1 MSDLARLVCISVVA
15 GYALSVAPADAQQRP
30 AEVSTSARSPQ
41 RTFLDRY
48 CVRCHNERLRTAGL
62 TLDSADV
69 SQVGA
74 GAEVW
79 EKVVR
84 KLRAGIMPP
93 VGVPQPEKATRDGFV
108 TWLEAGLD
116 RAAAAAPNPGR
127 ISIHRLNRLEYAN
140 AIRDLL
146 ALEIDGQALLP
157 ADESAHGF
165 DNMADVLTMSP
176 GLLERY
182 VLVAKQ
188 VTSLAFGD
196 PSSLAEKT
204 YTIPIVLSQE
214 DHLSEDLPFGTRGG
228 VSIRHY
234 FPLDGDYLVKV
245 RLQRVEAGAGRE
257 IRGLDREDRMDFWLD
272 GTHVKSFTFTDDKFE
287 RGCFIVSCGS
297 PLIAGTVEDDERD
310 AGLQVRIPVSAGPH
324 VIGVTFAPE
333 RNWHMEGVG
342 PSRLP
347 LSSSTY
353 HIARQTSVAHGR
365 VDSGVERVE
374 IGIPSN
380 AAVPQ
385 DSQSRRRIFVCH
397 PTSRLEEEP
406 CARTI
411 LSALA
416 SRAYRRPVANADVQR
431 LLRFYRAGRRDGDFE
446 AGIRRGLERV
456 LVGPE
461 FLYRVERTPTT
472 MTPGAIYRISDL
484 ELASRLAFF
493 LWSSL
498 PDDRLLDLAT
508 GGELQNAVVLEQEVR
523 RMLADPRSTAFISSF
538 FGQWLRWRNL
548 EGAAPDVT
556 AFPEFDENLRAA
568 FERETTLFLE
578 SQLQEDRSA
587 LDLLRADYTF
597 VNERLAQ
604 HYGIPHVKGSRFR
617 RVTFN
622 ADQQRA
628 GVLGHGSILTTTSY
642 AHRTSPVV
650 RGKWVLENLLG
661 TPAPEPPV
669 DVPPFPEGDGTRRPT
684 SARERMEQHRA
695 NPVCAACH
703 AQLDP
708 LGFAFEHFDGIGGWR
723 ATEAG
728 TPIDASGALTDGT
741 PFNGPAELGQ
751 VLLQGGVFVRTLTE
765 KLLTYALGRGVEYY
779 DMPAVRTIVRD
790 AASTDYRW
798 SSLILGIVNSVP
810 FQMRR
815 AES

>member
-1 MSDLARLVCISVVA
+1 MSVLARLVLLSAVA
-15 GYALSVAPADAQQRP
+15 GSALAVAPAEAQQRP
-30 AEVSTSARSPQ
+30 GGVSTSAPSPQ
-41 RTFLDRY
+41 RTFLDQY

-62 TLDSADV
+62 TLDSTDL
-69 SQVGA
+69 SDVGA

-93 VGVPQPEKATRDGFV
+93 AGLPQPENATRDGFV

-127 ISIHRLNRLEYAN
+127 ISIHRLNRLEYTN

-146 ALEIDGQALLP
+146 ALEIDETALLP

-165 DNMADVLTMSP
+165 DNMADVLTVSP

-182 VLVAKQ
+182 VLVAKK
-188 VTSLAFGD
+188 VSGLAFGD
-196 PSSLAEKT
+196 PSSLTGMT

-214 DHLSEDLPFGTRGG
+214 DHMSEDLPFGTRGG

-245 RLQRVEAGAGRE
+245 RLHRVAAGTGGD

-272 GTHVKSFTFTDDKFE
+272 GTHVKSFTFTDEKFE
-287 RGCFIVSCGS
+287 RGGS
-297 PLIAGTVEDDERD
+297 TLIAGSVEDDERD

-342 PSRLP
+342 PTRLP
-347 LSSSTY
+347 LSSYTY
-353 HIARQTSVAHGR
+353 HSAAQTSVGSGR

-374 IGIPSN
+374 IVPLSN
-380 AAVPQ
+380 ATVPQ
-385 DSQSRRRIFVCH
+385 DSPSRRRIFVCR

-411 LSALA
+411 LSTLA
-416 SRAYRRPVANADVQR
+416 RRAYRRPVTDADVQT
-431 LLRFYRAGRRDGDFE
+431 LLGFYQAGRRDGDFE
-446 AGIRRGLERV
+446 TGIRRGLERV

-461 FLYRVERTPTT
+461 FLFRVERIPPTVA
-472 MTPGAIYRISDL
+472 PGTIFRVSDL
-484 ELASRLAFF
+484 ELASRLSFF

-498 PDDRLLDLAT
+498 PDDRLLDLAAR
-508 GGELQNAVVLEQEVR
+508 GALQEAKVLEQEVR

-538 FGQWLRWRNL
+538 FGQWLHWRNL
-548 EGAAPDVT
+548 AGAAPDVT

-568 FERETTLFLE
+568 FERETQLFLE
-578 SQLQEDRSA
+578 SQLHEDRSA

-597 VNERLAQ
+597 VNERLAT
-604 HYGIPHVKGSRFR
+604 HYGLPHVKGRRFR
-617 RVTFN
+617 RVTLST
-622 ADQQRA
+622 DQQRA
-628 GVLGHGSILTTTSY
+628 GLLGHGSILTTTSY

-661 TPAPEPPV
+661 TPPPV
-669 DVPPFPEGDGTRRPT
+669 PPADVPPFPEDDGTRRPT
-684 SARERMEQHRA
+684 SVRERMEQHRA

-728 TPIDASGALTDGT
+728 TPVDASGALTDGT
-741 PFNGPAELGQ
+741 TFNGSAELGQ
-751 VLLQGGVFVRTLTE
+751 ALLHGGVFVSTLTE

-779 DMPAVRTIVRD
+779 DMPTVRAIVRD

-798 SSLILGIVNSVP
+798 SSLILGIVNSAP

>member
-1 MSDLARLVCISVVA
+1 MSVLARLVFVSAVS
-15 GYALSVAPADAQQRP
+15 GYALSFAPAEAQQRP
-30 AEVSTSARSPQ
+30 ADVLRSAPSPQ
-41 RTFLDRY
+41 RTFLDQY
-48 CVRCHNERLRTAGL
+48 CVRCHNQRLRTAGL
-62 TLDSADV
+62 TLDSVDL
-69 SQVGA
+69 SEVGA
-74 GAEVW
+74 DAEVW
-79 EKVVR
+79 EHVVR
-84 KLRAGIMPP
+84 KLRAGTMPP
-93 VGVPQPEKATRDGFV
+93 PEVPQPENATRDGFV

-127 ISIHRLNRLEYAN
+127 TSIHRLNRLEYTN

-146 ALEIDGQALLP
+146 ALEIDGKALLP

-165 DNMADVLTMSP
+165 DNMADVLTVSP

-182 VLVAKQ
+182 VLVAKK
-188 VTSLAFGD
+188 VSGLAFGD
-196 PSSLAEKT
+196 PSSLTGTT
-204 YTIPIVLSQE
+204 YTIPMVLSQE
-214 DHLSEDLPFGTRGG
+214 DRMSEDLPFGTRGG

-245 RLQRVEAGAGRE
+245 RLHRVAAGTGGD
-257 IRGLDREDRMDFWLD
+257 IRGLDRDDQVDFWLD
-272 GTHVKSFTFTDDKFE
+272 GARVKSFTFTDDKFE
-287 RGCFIVSCGS
+287 RGCFTLSCGS
-297 PLIAGTVEDDERD
+297 TLIAGTVEDDERD

-333 RNWHMEGVG
+333 RNWHVEGVG
-342 PSRLP
+342 PARLP
-347 LSSSTY
+347 LSSYTY
-353 HIARQTSVAHGR
+353 HSATQTSVASGR
-365 VDSGVERVE
+365 VDSGVESVE

-380 AAVPQ
+380 ATVPQ
-385 DSQSRRRIFVCH
+385 DSPSRRRIFVCR
-397 PTSRLEEEP
+397 PASRLEEEP

-416 SRAYRRPVANADVQR
+416 RRAYRRPVVDADVQT
-431 LLRFYRAGRRDGDFE
+431 LLHFYHAGRRDGSFE
-446 AGIRRGLERV
+446 TGIRRALERI

-461 FLYRVERTPTT
+461 FLFRVERTPTT
-472 MTPGAIYRISDL
+472 ATPGAVYRISDI
-484 ELASRLAFF
+484 ELASQLSFF

-498 PDDRLLDLAT
+498 PDDRLLDLAAR
-508 GGELQNAVVLEQEVR
+508 GELQDAVVLEQEVR
-523 RMLADPRSTAFISSF
+523 RMLADPRSAAFISSF
-538 FGQWLRWRNL
+538 FGQWLHWRNL

-568 FERETTLFLE
+568 FERETQLFLE
-578 SQLQEDRSA
+578 SQLHEDRSA

-604 HYGIPHVKGSRFR
+604 HYGTPHVKGRHFR
-617 RVTFN
+617 RVTFST
-622 ADQQRA
+622 DQRA
-628 GVLGHGSILTTTSY
+628 GLLGHGSILTTTSY

-661 TPAPEPPV
+661 TPPPV
-669 DVPPFPEGDGTRRPT
+669 PPVNVPPFPEDDGTSQPT
-684 SARERMEQHRA
+684 SVRERMEQHRA

-708 LGFAFEHFDGIGGWR
+708 LGFAFENFDGIGGWR

-741 PFNGPAELGQ
+741 IFDGSVELGQ
-751 VLLQGGVFVRTLTE
+751 VLLQGGVFVSTLTE
-765 KLLTYALGRGVEYY
+765 KLLTYALGRGVQYY
-779 DMPAVRTIVRD
+779 DMPVVRTIVRD

-798 SSLILGIVNSVP
+798 SSLILGIVNSAP